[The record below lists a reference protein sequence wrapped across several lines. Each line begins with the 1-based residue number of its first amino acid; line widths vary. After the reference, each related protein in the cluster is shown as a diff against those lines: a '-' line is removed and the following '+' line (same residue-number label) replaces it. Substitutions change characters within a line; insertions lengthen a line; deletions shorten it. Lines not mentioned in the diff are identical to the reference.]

1 MSWAL
6 ETAPNPS
13 VMRLHVRTELTRRT
27 IETCPPASPPEVL
40 EPLLALGDV
49 RSVDLHRYR
58 VRIHLAPGVEA
69 LGVLPSM
76 ERLLAEQMG
85 PPEPLAPEPP
95 PRAYPVEHEEPRL
108 VAESLEMAG
117 DQPMLRALF
126 ETEGVAEAIL
136 GTGLLLVR
144 LGRLFT
150 WEECGP
156 AVQRALDSS
165 VGTEGADE

>member
-6 ETAPNPS
+6 EPAANPS
-13 VMRLHVRTELTRRT
+13 ILRLHVREELTRRT
-27 IETCPPASPPEVL
+27 IETCPPAVPPEML
-40 EPLLALGDV
+40 EPVLALDDV

-58 VRIHLAPGVEA
+58 ARINLAPGVEA
-69 LGVLPSM
+69 LGIMPSID
-76 ERLLAEQMG
+76 RLLAERLG
-85 PPEPLAPEPP
+85 PAEYLPPEPP

-126 ETEGVAEAIL
+126 ETEGVAEAVL

-156 AVQRALDSS
+156 AVQRALDAAEPPHTAS
-165 VGTEGADE
+165 

>member
-6 ETAPNPS
+6 EPAANPS
-13 VMRLHVRTELTRRT
+13 ILRFHVREELTKRT
-27 IETCPPASPPEVL
+27 IETCPPATPPEMLDPV
-40 EPLLALGDV
+40 LALDDV

-58 VRIHLAPGVEA
+58 ARINLSPGVEA
-69 LGVLPSM
+69 LGIMPSI
-76 ERLLAEQMG
+76 ERLLAERLG
-85 PPEPLAPEPP
+85 PAEYLPPDPP
-95 PRAYPVEHEEPRL
+95 PQAYPVDHEEPRI

-117 DQPMLRALF
+117 DQPILRALF

-150 WEECGP
+150 WEESGD
-156 AVQRALDSS
+156 AVQRALDSAA
-165 VGTEGADE
+165 G

>member
-6 ETAPNPS
+6 EPAPNPS
-13 VMRLHVRTELTRRT
+13 VLRLHTRSELTRRT
-27 IETCPPASPPEVL
+27 IETCPPASPPEML
-40 EPLLALGDV
+40 EPVLAMDDV
-49 RSVDLHRYR
+49 HSVDLHRYR
-58 VRIHLAPGVEA
+58 ARINLAPGVEG
-69 LGVLPSM
+69 LGVLPSID
-76 ERLLAEQMG
+76 RLLAERLG
-85 PPEPLAPEPP
+85 PAEYLPPEPP
-95 PRAYPVEHEEPRL
+95 PQAYPVEHEEPRL

-156 AVQRALDSS
+156 SVQRALDSGS
-165 VGTEGADE
+165 LEPDG

>member
-6 ETAPNPS
+6 ETAQNPS
-13 VMRLHVRTELTRRT
+13 VLRLHARTELTRMT
-27 IETCPPASPPEVL
+27 IERCPPASPPEML
-40 EPLLALGDV
+40 EPVLALDDV

-58 VRIHLAPGVEA
+58 ARINLAAGVEA
-69 LGVLPSM
+69 LGVLPSL
-76 ERLLAEQMG
+76 ERLLADRMG
-85 PPEPLAPEPP
+85 PAEPLSPEPP
-95 PRAYPVEHEEPRL
+95 SQAYPVEHEEPRL

-117 DQPMLRALF
+117 DHTMLRALF
-126 ETEGVAEAIL
+126 ETEGVVEAIL

-156 AVQRALDSS
+156 AVQRALDS
-165 VGTEGADE
+165 GAAGPGR

>member
-6 ETAPNPS
+6 ESAQNPS
-13 VMRLHVRTELTRRT
+13 ILRLHVRTELTRKT
-27 IETCPPASPPEVL
+27 IETCPPASPPEML
-40 EPLLALGDV
+40 EPVLALDDI

-58 VRIHLAPGVEA
+58 ARINLAPGVEA
-69 LGVLPSM
+69 LGVLPSID
-76 ERLLAEQMG
+76 RLLAERLG
-85 PPEPLAPEPP
+85 PADYLPPDPP
-95 PRAYPVEHEEPRL
+95 PQAYPVDHEEPRI

-117 DQPMLRALF
+117 GQPMLRALF
-126 ETEGVAEAIL
+126 QTEGVAEAIL

-156 AVQRALDSS
+156 AVQRALDAGGPG
-165 VGTEGADE
+165 VAG